1 MMSHDRAGSPLV
13 SVIIPAFNRPDLL
26 AKAIRSVLGQTHANL
41 EVVIVEDGSPMDLSE
56 TVKGFADRRIRYF
69 RREENRG
76 VSAARNHGVSLAK
89 GEFVAFLDSDDEWM
103 PEKVEGQLSCLLSKP
118 EDFGMVYTLRYIV
131 DEDGNPLPEYN
142 LNEKEGELSKEMVWP
157 AVIGTPSSWLMRRQL
172 FLDLGGFVETISFG
186 EDWEFSIRLCQ
197 VTKVACL
204 RERLTVMREHTGDR
218 LSKNLDAKP
227 YVAPSLIY
235 IYEHHRDIFL
245 QDRGAHADLLRRIS
259 YYLRLS
265 GDARGSRRYARMA
278 FRVKPSLESGRYMAK
293 AWIGG
298 R

>member
-1 MMSHDRAGSPLV
+1 MSPDRAENALV

-26 AKAIRSVLGQTHANL
+26 AKAIRSILGQTHTNL
-41 EVVIVEDGSPMDLSE
+41 EVVIVEDGSPMDLSD
-56 TVKGFADRRIRYF
+56 TVRGFADRRIMHV

-76 VSAARNHGVSLAK
+76 VSVARNHGVSLAK

-103 PEKVEGQLSCLLSKP
+103 PEKVERQLRYLLSKP
-118 EDFGMVYTLRYIV
+118 DDFGLVYTLRYIV
-131 DEDGNPLPEYN
+131 DDDGNPLPEYN
-142 LNEKEGELSKEMVWP
+142 LNEKEGELSKDMVWP

-172 FLDLGGFVETISFG
+172 FLDLGGFVETIPFG

-204 RERLTVMREHTGDR
+204 REKLTVMREHSGDR
-218 LSKNLDAKP
+218 LSKNLDTKP

-235 IYEHHRDIFL
+235 IYEHHRAIFKE
-245 QDRGAHADLLRRIS
+245 DREAHADMLRRIS

-265 GDARGSRRYARMA
+265 GNAKGSRRYARMA
-278 FRVKPSLESGRYMAK
+278 FRVKPSLESGRYMVK